1 MLKAKLLLSGVKET
15 SNVVAPIPLLSMH
28 VAKDREPMTLMASA
42 ECSRDSEINENM
54 RKSEEESDE
63 DMELGVRLG
72 REKRIVLC
80 GFCGGRNEFKVLS
93 LSLCFLRM
101 ENARKARLGYT

>member
-42 ECSRDSEINENM
+42 ECNSDSEINENM
-54 RKSEEESDE
+54 NRIEEESDE
-63 DMELGVRLG
+63 DIGLCVRLG
-72 REKRIVLC
+72 REKRIVLW
-80 GFCGGRNEFKVLS
+80 GFCGK
-93 LSLCFLRM
+93 
-101 ENARKARLGYT
+101 RKGE

>member
-80 GFCGGRNEFKVLS
+80 GFCGGR
-93 LSLCFLRM
+93 
-101 ENARKARLGYT
+101 